1 MPDLPHETTSVNL
14 EHEIAEALAEANGNL
29 WDLTEEPEDV
39 YHRDARAVLERVRLF
54 EELNKL
60 RDALSSIRQDHRPS
74 DMDDRLCAEGCNGR
88 WPCVTR
94 LEADHA
100 LGYDR

>member
-1 MPDLPHETTSVNL
+1 MPDLPHGTTSVNL
-14 EHEIAEALAEANGNL
+14 EHEIAEALAEANG
-29 WDLTEEPEDV
+29 
-39 YHRDARAVLERVRLF
+39 DARAVLERVRLF